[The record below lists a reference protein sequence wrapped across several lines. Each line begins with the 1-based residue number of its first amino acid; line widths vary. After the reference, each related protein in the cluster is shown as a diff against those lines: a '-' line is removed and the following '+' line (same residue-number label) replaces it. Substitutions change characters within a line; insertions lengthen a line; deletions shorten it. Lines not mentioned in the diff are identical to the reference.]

1 MRNKGLRFLITKK
14 KSFEGAKK
22 FIICN
27 ECNVT
32 RNSLQQIGITKLA
45 RKAEQISLK
54 NQSKE
59 KSFRKNGN
67 CFIYFFL
74 KKHVCEISMTKMDG
88 NQLIII

>member
-1 MRNKGLRFLITKK
+1 LITKK

-59 KSFRKNGN
+59 NRFRKMAIAL
-67 CFIYFFL
+67 FIFF
-74 KKHVCEISMTKMDG
+74 KKNMFAKF
-88 NQLIII
+88 L

>member
-1 MRNKGLRFLITKK
+1 M
-14 KSFEGAKK
+14 
-22 FIICN
+22 ICN

-59 KSFRKNGN
+59 NRFRKMAIALFIFFSKKTCLRNFYDKNGWQSTYHYLIKLLFVN
-67 CFIYFFL
+67 VMIY
-74 KKHVCEISMTKMDG
+74 T
-88 NQLIII
+88 